1 VIPYDFINDQND
13 SLLYHSWESGDTF
26 KDTGS
31 LIQYFIHNIGFLYVQ
46 FYGSISNENTVQ
58 L

>member
-1 VIPYDFINDQND
+1 MIPDDFINDKNE
-13 SLLYHSWESGDTF
+13 LLLHHSWESGDTF

-31 LIQYFIHNIGFLYVQ
+31 LIQYLIHNIGFLYVQ
-46 FYGSISNENTVQ
+46 FYGSISNENAVR